1 MAEHS
6 ERYDWVARWLVVRGY
21 SVHAF
26 DQRGHGS
33 SEGPRNHAPSFETL
47 LDDLLVFLSLVQR
60 EEPGLPL
67 ILLGHSLGGLEVA
80 GLLALHQPN
89 VAAAVLSGPALLLE
103 SPVGPIG
110 LALGALVSRFL
121 PRIRVSTGIDPN
133 GLSRDPGVV
142 EAYVNDPR
150 IDTRITMRLA
160 AEVLS
165 ASQWVRGSAHRIQ
178 VPVLIVHGDADPLC
192 RVEGS
197 RQFQAG
203 LETPGCELRTYPGL
217 LHEVLNEPEREEI
230 LRDMH
235 AWIGKRVEEGPLL

>member
-6 ERYDWVARWLVVRGY
+6 ERYDGVARWLVAHGY

-33 SEGPRNHAPSFETL
+33 SEGPRNHAPGFETL
-47 LDDLLVFLSLVQR
+47 LDDLSAFLSLVHR

-80 GLLALHQPN
+80 ALLALRQPG
-89 VAAAVLSGPALLLE
+89 VAAAVLSGPALSLA
-103 SPVGPIG
+103 SSVGPVA
-110 LALGALVSRFL
+110 LALGALVSRLL

-133 GLSRDPGVV
+133 GLCRDPAVV

-150 IDTRITMRLA
+150 IDTRITLRLA
-160 AEVLS
+160 TEVLS
-165 ASQWVRGSAHRIQ
+165 ASQRIRGGPHRIR
-178 VPVLIVHGDADPLC
+178 VPVLILHGEADPLC
-192 RVEGS
+192 QVEGS
-197 RQFQAG
+197 RQFYAG
-203 LETPGCELRTYPGL
+203 LAPPGCGLRTYPGL

-230 LRDMH
+230 LGDMH
-235 AWIGKRVEEGPLL
+235 AWIEKHVGGGGLL